1 MDQAAIQI
9 LSPRFNTMELDGKRV
24 LVTGGAGF
32 IGSNVVREL
41 LASDVAEV
49 VIYDNLARGKL
60 EYLESQFQDVRCSMY
75 PHGGD
80 IRNPDLLA
88 DAMRGADAVV
98 HLAAMWLL
106 HCKDFPRTAFAVN
119 IEGSFNVLE
128 ACVATGVER
137 LVYASSASVYGDAI
151 EVPMTEEH
159 PLGNRNF
166 YGATKIAGEA
176 MCRAFSDRY
185 GLNFVGLRFMN
196 VYGPNQDQDAAYAGV
211 IPTMLNMIDDGKA
224 PTVNGDGSQAYDFI
238 NVSDAALC
246 TRLAI
251 ESEHTDSFY
260 NVGTGVQTSIRE
272 LCGLIL
278 ELRASDLEVQY
289 VPYSADDA
297 RQFVQNRVADVSK
310 ARTELGFTFRH
321 DLQTGLNQLIDWRST
336 RDSC

>member
-1 MDQAAIQI
+1 
-9 LSPRFNTMELDGKRV
+9 MELDGKRV

-41 LASDVAEV
+41 LTSDVAQV
-49 VIYDNLARGKL
+49 VVYDNLTRGKL
-60 EYLESQFQDVRCSMY
+60 QYLESQFEDSRCALY

-80 IRNPDLLA
+80 IRNPDLLS
-88 DAMRGADAVV
+88 DAMQGMDAVV

-119 IEGSFNVLE
+119 VEGSFNVLE

-137 LVYASSASVYGDAI
+137 LIYASSASVYGDAI

-176 MCRAFSDRY
+176 MCRAFHDRY
-185 GLNFVGLRFMN
+185 GLDFVGLRFMN
-196 VYGPNQDQDAAYAGV
+196 VYGPNQDQNAAYAGV
-211 IPTMLNMIDDGKA
+211 IPTMLNMIEDGKA
-224 PTVNGDGSQAYDFI
+224 PTVNGDGSQTYDFI
-238 NVSDAALC
+238 DVADAALC
-246 TRLAI
+246 TRLAL
-251 ESEHTDSFY
+251 ESEQTDSFY

-272 LCGLIL
+272 LCDLIL
-278 ELRASDLEVQY
+278 ELRDSNLEVDY

-297 RQFVQNRVADVSK
+297 RQFVQSRVADISK
-310 ARTELGFTFRH
+310 SQNELGFTFRH
-321 DLQTGLNQLIDWRST
+321 SLRTGLEQLIAWRST
-336 RDSC
+336 AISY